1 MELEALQQA
10 VGPITDLGATLVAV
24 SPQMET
30 FNREFIQKHHLTFDI
45 LSDPGNEVAKTFG
58 LVHELPDDL
67 RKVYRSFGIDLKK
80 SNADGLWH
88 LPMPARYVVDQNSVV
103 RSADVNPDYTVRP
116 EPDETM
122 EFLRKMIKPT

>member
-24 SPQMET
+24 SPQIET
-30 FNREFIQKHHLTFDI
+30 LNREFIQKHRLTFDI

-58 LVHELPDDL
+58 LVHEVPDDL
-67 RKVYRSFGIDLKK
+67 RKVYLSFGIDLEK

-88 LPMPARYVVDQNSVV
+88 LPMAARYIIDQNSVV
-103 RSADVNPDYTVRP
+103 RSADVNADYTVRP
-116 EPDETM
+116 EPNETV
-122 EFLRKMIKPT
+122 EFLRKMIEPS